1 MGIPSGLLKKINIQ
15 MTKLICFTVFFCTA
29 TFAHAQQT
37 DSKQI
42 LRDVNLTFQKVKDYT
57 ADIKIKTDIPFI
69 NILPVNAKV
78 FFKQPDKF
86 HIQSKGIAILPKQGP
101 ENMMASLRDTAAFTA
116 VFLMNDVL
124 NGLPVAIIN
133 ILPVSDTN
141 DIVVGKFWIDVQR
154 KIVMRSQITSKTN
167 GTVNAEYV
175 YGSNAAYALPDKVT
189 FIIDTK
195 KFKMPK
201 AVSADL
207 NNYAKENAD
216 KQKENKGKIML
227 SFSRYVINKGID
239 DAVFKKTKK

>member
-1 MGIPSGLLKKINIQ
+1 MR
-15 MTKLICFTVFFCTA
+15 KLIFCLLLFCAA

-57 ADIKIKTDIPFI
+57 ADVKIKTDIPFI

-101 ENMMASLRDTAAFTA
+101 ENMMAQLRDTLAFTS
-116 VFLMNDVL
+116 VFLMNDNL
-124 NGLPVAIIN
+124 NGVPVAVVN
-133 ILPVSDTN
+133 ILPVSDTS
-141 DIVVGKFWIDVQR
+141 DIVVGKFWIDTQR
-154 KIVMRSQITSKTN
+154 KVVMRSQITSKTN

-175 YGSNAAYALPDKVT
+175 YGSNAAYALPDVVT
-189 FIIDTK
+189 FTIDTK

-201 AVSADL
+201 AVAADL
-207 NNYAKENAD
+207 NNYAKEKTE
-216 KQKENKGKIML
+216 KQKESKGKIVL
-227 SFSRYVINKGID
+227 TFSGYVINKGID
-239 DAVFKKTKK
+239 DAVFKKGWK